1 MENKKIKLLD
11 FGDCPISTLNISKFK
26 NFQMSAIAHYNPK
39 LWNNDTRMKS
49 GILYETNWEFGKTNS
64 NEVVEF
70 RKNIELN
77 NKLYWL
83 GTIYKNTGID
93 RYDGCRD
100 SIPLISKFLRDK
112 FSFNPNRLPF
122 DQYILECC
130 RHKLI
135 LGFGGGGG
143 YTCGDFCLRD
153 VELFGLEIPMIRPKF
168 NIETIDPLIP
178 DFHYISVNIDDCLLP
193 NFRIKKECEEEVANR
208 IAIKYL
214 EVINNDTLLKYVAE
228 NSKNWYDKNMTYPN
242 VINTVIKVLEL

>member
-1 MENKKIKLLD
+1 MNSLKLYTFNRPVPAERFDCCFRYFLIQELEKKYKVEWFNLSGDDNFIYENEGDTYKFYDGSTALIEMENKKIKLLD

-112 FSFNPNRLPF
+112 FSFNPRNF
-122 DQYILECC
+122 FT
-130 RHKLI
+130 K
-135 LGFGGGGG
+135 
-143 YTCGDFCLRD
+143 
-153 VELFGLEIPMIRPKF
+153 V
-168 NIETIDPLIP
+168 IE
-178 DFHYISVNIDDCLLP
+178 
-193 NFRIKKECEEEVANR
+193 K
-208 IAIKYL
+208 
-214 EVINNDTLLKYVAE
+214 
-228 NSKNWYDKNMTYPN
+228 
-242 VINTVIKVLEL
+242 